1 MQKKQAQ
8 KTSRLALFSENERD
22 YLKGKKT
29 MDIVRKSQFHHI
41 LDKRFDALLKDLDL
55 LGRSDKLKSWRSL
68 RVWKYN
74 YHLKATNYFNTL
86 FSDIQ
91 RGYQSAIRRVSTGKG
106 KNKKS
111 LYWLDNSPIND
122 TKIDERIFNPNFLFR
137 HVKIGLTENDKKIF
151 LNAVEHGGIL
161 GFKKED
167 AINMTEIK
175 RRLSGESKIRTNE
188 KKIPIITDET
198 FSDSRNFAINKI
210 VNKHVKH
217 NFKVLNTKL
226 KNYDS
231 KVIQYFVNPYYH
243 PESG

>member
-1 MQKKQAQ
+1 MKKKQVQ
-8 KTSRLALFSENERD
+8 KTKRLALFSENERD

-41 LDKRFDALLKDLDL
+41 LDQRFDALLKDLDL

-68 RVWKYN
+68 RAWKYN
-74 YHLKATNYFNTL
+74 YDLKATNYFNTL

-91 RGYQSAIRRVSTGKG
+91 RGYQSAIRRVSIGKG

-122 TKIDERIFNPNFLFR
+122 TKIDERIFNSNFLFR

-151 LNAVEHGGIL
+151 LQAVEHGGIL

-167 AINMTEIK
+167 AINITEIK
-175 RRLSGESKIRTNE
+175 RRLSGESKTRTNIKQITRDE
-188 KKIPIITDET
+188 FYEQSDPRNREIDKIVDRYTKKLNKKLAEL
-198 FSDSRNFAINKI
+198 DSRVIRVFIP
-210 VNKHVKH
+210 
-217 NFKVLNTKL
+217 
-226 KNYDS
+226 NY
-231 KVIQYFVNPYYH
+231 H
-243 PESG
+243 

>member
-1 MQKKQAQ
+1 MRKKQAQ

-41 LDKRFDALLKDLDL
+41 LDQRFDALLKDLDL

-68 RVWKYN
+68 RAWKYN

-122 TKIDERIFNPNFLFR
+122 TKIDERIFNSNFLFR

-151 LNAVEHGGIL
+151 LQAVENGGIL

-175 RRLSGESKIRTNE
+175 RRLSGDSKIRTNE
-188 KKIPIITDET
+188 KKYTMKELADEDYET
-198 FSDSRNFAINKI
+198 FKKI
-210 VNKHVKH
+210 K
-217 NFKVLNTKL
+217 KL
-226 KNYDS
+226 EKMIDKKMLSLS
-231 KVIQYFVNPYYH
+231 KSAKEKYGASLKIPKIGYVI
-243 PESG
+243 

>member
-1 MQKKQAQ
+1 MRKKQAQ

-41 LDKRFDALLKDLDL
+41 LDQRFDALLKDLDL
-55 LGRSDKLKSWRSL
+55 LGHSDKLKSWRSL
-68 RVWKYN
+68 RAWKYN
-74 YHLKATNYFNTL
+74 YHLEATNYFNTL

-111 LYWLDNSPIND
+111 LYWLDNNPIND
-122 TKIDERIFNPNFLFR
+122 TKIDERIFNSNFLFR
-137 HVKIGLTENDKKIF
+137 HVKIELTENDKKIF
-151 LNAVEHGGIL
+151 LQAVENGGIL

-167 AINMTEIK
+167 AINMIEIK

-188 KKIPIITDET
+188 KKYTMKELADE
-198 FSDSRNFAINKI
+198 DYE
-210 VNKHVKH
+210 
-217 NFKVLNTKL
+217 NFKKIKKL
-226 KNYDS
+226 EKMIDKKMLSLS
-231 KVIQYFVNPYYH
+231 KSVKEKYGASLKIPKIGYVI
-243 PESG
+243 